1 MSTAKR
7 SVLAAFVAVTTL
19 FFAWGFITS
28 LIDPLIASVREIFGL
43 SYTESMLTQFAFFT
57 AYGVVSIPGAALIA
71 RLGYGR
77 SIILSLLAMLAGCLF
92 IPVATSLQQYALVLV
107 ALFVIASGITVLQV
121 AANPLAAVLG
131 VPERTHFRLTF
142 SQAFN
147 SLGTVLGP
155 WLGSVLMLRGGVFD
169 SQGGVAAAMR
179 DASLRKIDTSFL
191 IIAAMLAV
199 LTVFIWRSRRLIES
213 SAPPPAKTEDSV
225 FSALTSRWAVLGA
238 IAIFLYVGA
247 EVSIGS
253 NLIFLLHRPD
263 VLNVSIADAGAMVPY
278 YWGGA
283 MVGRFIGSALL
294 TRIKASGLL
303 AVFAGINAA
312 LCLAVSLG
320 TGQVAAG
327 AAIGAG
333 LFNSIMFPTMFTITL
348 ERSTA
353 SSAAT
358 SGLLCVAIIGG
369 ALLPPTTGYIADKSD
384 IHLAFLLPMVAYVL
398 ICVFA
403 SGATRARIVNVEGT
417 LETAAH

>member
-169 SQGGVAAAMR
+169 SRGGVAAAMR

-225 FSALTSRWAVLGA
+225 FSAL
-238 IAIFLYVGA
+238 
-247 EVSIGS
+247 
-253 NLIFLLHRPD
+253 
-263 VLNVSIADAGAMVPY
+263 
-278 YWGGA
+278 
-283 MVGRFIGSALL
+283 
-294 TRIKASGLL
+294 
-303 AVFAGINAA
+303 
-312 LCLAVSLG
+312 
-320 TGQVAAG
+320 
-327 AAIGAG
+327 
-333 LFNSIMFPTMFTITL
+333 
-348 ERSTA
+348 
-353 SSAAT
+353 
-358 SGLLCVAIIGG
+358 
-369 ALLPPTTGYIADKSD
+369 
-384 IHLAFLLPMVAYVL
+384 
-398 ICVFA
+398 
-403 SGATRARIVNVEGT
+403 
-417 LETAAH
+417 